1 MTRTRIKGCG
11 MKAISSP
18 DTEPNF
24 YRMEYCPVASDSLF
38 SALLDSPSPISNEI
52 ANRTQKNST
61 DLEESKDTKA
71 GEMTHGSGTR
81 SLSKR
86 KSKRLCQ
93 FRRMHDLSKRTSKAL
108 ACIPRNSSPPVP
120 TLSPVC
126 HRIPGSREPMNET
139 SGVATKDSSVHV
151 GSRDSLYWRGSYPP
165 LIADE
170 STSHDATFD
179 ALPLDV
185 PCSGDIVYFEGRQFC
200 YLDHVDF
207 DFF

>member
-1 MTRTRIKGCG
+1 

-24 YRMEYCPVASDSLF
+24 YRMEHCPAASDSLF

-52 ANRTQKNST
+52 ANRTQKNSA
-61 DLEESKDTKA
+61 DREESKDTKA
-71 GEMTHGSGTR
+71 GEMTHGLATR
-81 SLSKR
+81 SPSKR

-93 FRRMHDLSKRTSKAL
+93 FRRMHDLSQRTSKAL
-108 ACIPRNSSPPVP
+108 ACIPRSSSPSGLP
-120 TLSPVC
+120 LSHVY
-126 HRIPGSREPMNET
+126 HRIPGSLEPTNET
-139 SGVATKDSSVHV
+139 SGGVTNDPSVRV
-151 GSRDSLYWRGSYPP
+151 GSGDSLYWRRSYPP
-165 LIADE
+165 LIAEE
-170 STSHDATFD
+170 STSHSTDFD
-179 ALPLDV
+179 ALPLDA